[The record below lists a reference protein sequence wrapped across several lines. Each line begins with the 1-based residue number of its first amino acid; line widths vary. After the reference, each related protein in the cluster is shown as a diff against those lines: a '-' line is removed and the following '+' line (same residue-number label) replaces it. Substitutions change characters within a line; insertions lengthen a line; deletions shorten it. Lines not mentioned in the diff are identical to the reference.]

1 MTDDKGL
8 GAIPIHL
15 NAEQAYILAAHRQ
28 LKDALAAIKYP
39 KSGRWEDRDTAVS
52 VLEALAEYVAAFTD
66 GEIDEEMDEETVV
79 TSEHSELLQDLITH
93 FRQAEWGI
101 MDRRLA
107 PNPEGVAG
115 ATHDDAINEFKR
127 IALNFVDI
135 VARNE
140 RAARTKDPVAE
151 ARRKVAGAYQ
161 ALEIKIHTTRGGK
174 ARPVTARLLESWD
187 KRPPEERAMVINR
200 PTATPHNRTN
210 LVRK

>member
-1 MTDDKGL
+1 MSDKKKGL
-8 GAIPIHL
+8 AAIPVHL
-15 NAEQAYILAAHRQ
+15 TAEQADILAAHEQ
-28 LKDALAAIKYP
+28 LKSALNAIDYP
-39 KSGRWEDRDTAVS
+39 KSGRWEDRDTAVL

-66 GEIDEEMDEETVV
+66 QEMDEETAVA
-79 TSEHSELLQDLITH
+79 SKHSELLQDLITH

-115 ATHDDAINEFKR
+115 ATHDDAITEFKR
-127 IALNFVDI
+127 TALRFVDM
-135 VARNE
+135 VARKE
-140 RAARTKDPVAE
+140 RAEGKKNPVAE

-161 ALEIKIHTTRGGK
+161 DLKLTINTTRGGK
-174 ARPVTARLLESWD
+174 ARPVTASLLESWD
-187 KRPPEERAMVINR
+187 KRPPEERAMVSNR

>member
-15 NAEQAYILAAHRQ
+15 NAEQAHILAAHEQ
-28 LKDALAAIKYP
+28 LKNALNAIEYP
-39 KSGRWEDRDTAVS
+39 KSGRWEDRDTAIL

-66 GEIDEEMDEETVV
+66 GELDEEMGEETVV

-107 PNPEGVAG
+107 PDPEGVAG

-127 IALNFVDI
+127 TALRFVDI
-135 VARNE
+135 VARKE
-140 RAARTKDPVAE
+140 RAEGKKNPVAE
-151 ARRKVAGAYQ
+151 ARRQVAEAYQ
-161 ALEIKIHTTRGGK
+161 DLKLTIHTTRGGK
-174 ARPVTARLLESWD
+174 ARSVTARLLESWD
-187 KRPPEERAMVINR
+187 KRPPEERDMISSR

-210 LVRK
+210 IVRK

>member
-1 MTDDKGL
+1 MIDNKGL

-15 NAEQAYILAAHRQ
+15 NAEQAYILAAHKQ

-66 GEIDEEMDEETVV
+66 GEIDEGMDEETVV

-93 FRQAEWGI
+93 FRQAKWGT

-107 PNPEGVAG
+107 PKKEGSAG
-115 ATHDDAINEFKR
+115 AAHDDAIKEFQR

-161 ALEIKIHTTRGGK
+161 ALEIKIRTSRGG
-174 ARPVTARLLESWD
+174 RLREVTAKLLGSWD
-187 KRPPEERAMVINR
+187 KRPPEVLRMR
-200 PTATPHNRTN
+200 SH
-210 LVRK
+210 